1 MTRERVMDSTGLRT
15 NSSSLVACA
24 FRVLLGCMFL
34 YTGFIHAMDPQGF
47 AVAVGNYRVLPAFL
61 VNPFAVALPW
71 IELAAGALLVMG
83 VFVPG
88 SSLLVVLMLFM
99 FTIALA
105 MALAKGLDISCGC
118 FTTSREAQRISWIYL
133 GRDLGLLAMAVY
145 VFFFDTGFASVRSLM
160 KPRQ

>member
-1 MTRERVMDSTGLRT
+1 MDSQARRT
-15 NSSSLVACA
+15 NSSSLAACA

-47 AVAVGNYRVLPAFL
+47 AVAVGNYRVLPPVL

-83 VFVPG
+83 IFVPG
-88 SSLLVVLMLFM
+88 SSLIIAGMLLM

-118 FTTSREAQRISWIYL
+118 FTTSREAQRISWVYL
-133 GRDLGLLAMAVY
+133 GRDLGLLAMAVH
-145 VFFFDTGFASVRSLM
+145 VFFFDTGFASIRNLM